1 MRVKRILFGSLL
13 AGTWLL
19 LFLIGCDN
27 SFTDMREGDTYRPS
41 TETGQVF
48 YNVAKITTSYAG
60 RSIEVL
66 NNYVDME
73 EIARSADDGII
84 DSPALLAGL
93 SGNETRVIRG
103 RNGIEQTVTLKEE
116 LKDMAADMKE
126 EFAANAPDVTPLV
139 DLPGIEAGPTPNSIV
154 IEGDQVVDGS
164 TPSGAMTISFLKAQ
178 ANGEDMDAV
187 SRDMEKTAASIGL
200 EAGRGFYLSNF
211 ARWSKKKIVYR
222 FNNVSSD
229 TKKIVRDA
237 ARDWDAK
244 TEVSFRETT
253 SGAEAFFAKI
263 FFFFGLNVLE
273 IFEHGGNYRANAN
286 VGAVAWPKMNLSSTG
301 PERWRKTTAR
311 HELGHVI
318 GLKHEHQRPDRNQYI
333 SGNFSGDDGSL
344 NIINPRIY
352 YPVLVWLPTTI
363 RFLFF
368 RIRIY
373 LPWIL
378 IRSSRTART
387 SSTYDYFSIM
397 HYPYN
402 YNPEADK
409 TYHWRALKEQTA
421 YIGGRKYTVKVG
433 DYPWKDDYR
442 WYGQISPIDAETVN
456 RMY

>member
-1 MRVKRILFGSLL
+1 MSVKRVISDSLL
-13 AGTWLL
+13 TGTWLL

-27 SFTDMREGDTYRPS
+27 SFTDMKAADTYRPS
-41 TETGQVF
+41 AETGQVF
-48 YNVAKITTSYAG
+48 YNAAKITTSYAG

-73 EIARSADDGII
+73 EISRSADDGII

-116 LKDMAADMKE
+116 LEDIAADMEE

-154 IEGDQVVDGS
+154 IEGDQVVDGA

-187 SRDMEKTAASIGL
+187 SQDMEKTAASIGV
-200 EAGRGFYLSNF
+200 EAGRGFYLSSF
-211 ARWSKKKIVYR
+211 ARWSKKQVVYH
-222 FNNVSSD
+222 FDNISSG
-229 TKKIVRDA
+229 TKKTVRDA
-237 ARDWDAK
+237 AEDWDAK
-244 TEVSFRETT
+244 TEVSFRETNNE
-253 SGAEAFFAKI
+253 AEIFFSKI
-263 FFFFGLNVLE
+263 FWFFGLNVLE
-273 IFEHGGNYRANAN
+273 IFEHGGNYRANAH
-286 VGAVAWPKMNLSSTG
+286 VGAVVWPKMNLSLKGTE
-301 PERWRKTTAR
+301 ERRKKTAR

-318 GLKHEHQRPDRNQYI
+318 GLQHEHQRPDRNQYI
-333 SGNFSGDDGSL
+333 SGNFSGDGSNL
-344 NIINPRIY
+344 NIINPLII
-352 YPVLVWLPTTI
+352 YPVLVWCPITI

-373 LPWIL
+373 LPWIE
-378 IRSSRTART
+378 IRINRSART

-397 HYPYN
+397 HYSYN
-402 YNPEADK
+402 W
-409 TYHWRALKEQTA
+409 TALKEQTA
-421 YIGGRKYTVKVG
+421 YIGGRKYTITAG
-433 DYPWKDDYR
+433 AYPWKNGYGWYR
-442 WYGQISPIDAETVN
+442 QISLIDVETVN